1 MIPRAIQSKVEAAL
15 ARQAAVALIGPRQV
29 GKTTLAHE
37 IAATRPSI
45 YLDLEATADRDKLV
59 DPVLFLGKQT
69 DKLVVLDEIHRV
81 PALFDA
87 LRGIIDAGRRA
98 GIRTGRF
105 LILGSAAIDLLR
117 QSGETLA
124 GRIAYVDIAPLTA
137 LELEPADLTRL
148 WLRGGFP
155 DSFLSA
161 TDGDSLDLRESFI
174 RTYLERDVPMFGPR
188 IPAETLRRLWTMLA
202 HNQGTLLNASRL
214 ASGLN
219 ISAPTV
225 TSYIDLLVDL
235 LLVRRLPPFYA
246 NVGKRLVKSPKT
258 YVRDSGLTHAL
269 LNIETYED
277 LLGHPVS
284 GPSWEGFVI
293 ENLIVA
299 APARTLA
306 SFYRTAA
313 GAEIDLL
320 LELGGQRGT
329 WAVEIKR
336 GLSAKPQRGFYQA
349 LEDVQPAR
357 AFVVHA
363 GEDSYPISEDIE
375 AIGLRELAE
384 LLSGAASEGG

>member
-1 MIPRAIQSKVEAAL
+1 MIPRFVHSKVEAAL
-15 ARQAAVALIGPRQV
+15 ACQASVALIGPRQV

-45 YLDLEATADRDKLV
+45 YLDLEATADRDKLA

-81 PALFDA
+81 PALFEA

-137 LELEPADLTRL
+137 IEVEPTDLTRL

-214 ASGLN
+214 AQGLT

-235 LLVRRLPPFYA
+235 LLVRRLPPFHA
-246 NVGKRLVKSPKT
+246 NIGKRLVKSPKT

-299 APARTLA
+299 ASGRTLA

-363 GEDSYPISEDIE
+363 GEDSYPISEGIE
-375 AIGLRELAE
+375 AIGLRELAV
-384 LLSGAASEGG
+384 LLSRKANEGE